1 MAFQDLLDQVGSLGR
16 FQVLQTAFFCV
27 CILIV
32 YPHMLLENFT
42 AAIPGHRCWVHI
54 LDNDTVSANGTEI
67 LSQDALLRISIP
79 LDSNSKP
86 EKSRRFLHPQWQ
98 FLHMNGTFPNMSEP
112 DTEPCVDGWVYDQS
126 SFPSTI
132 ATEWDLVCESQ
143 SLISVAQSLF
153 MAAQLL
159 GALIFGHLSDRFG
172 RKMVFRWCLLK
183 FAVVNTCATFAP
195 TFLVY
200 CSLHFLGG
208 MCIITIVANC
218 FIIMSEWTGPK
229 SIALMAGIIINFC
242 SVGQTLLGGLAF
254 AIRDWRTLQLTM
266 SIPFFVIFLT
276 AEWLVESAQWLIVTH
291 QLDEGLKELRR
302 VADINGK
309 KDAGETLT
317 IEFVKST
324 MREELDASQTKA
336 SLIHLFRTPKLH
348 LRVCCLCFVR
358 MATSLPFFGLLLNL
372 QHLGSNIFLFQII
385 FGAVTFAI
393 RCAVLLTMNHMGR
406 RMSQMLS
413 SFLVGI
419 SILVNTFLSQ
429 EMQTL
434 RVALAALG
442 IGAAT
447 VALTFSSIHHI
458 ELSPTVIR
466 SIAGGVNAMFSRIG
480 GALAP
485 LLVILRVYSPHLPW
499 ILYGA
504 FPILAGLVVLF
515 LPETRNQ
522 PIPNTIQDVENNRRV
537 SRETKQKDI
546 SMKVTQF

>member
-16 FQVLQTAFFCV
+16 FQVLQTAFFGV

-86 EKSRRFLHPQWQ
+86 EKCRRFLHPQWE
-98 FLHMNGTFPNMSEP
+98 FLHMNGTFPTMSEP
-112 DTEPCVDGWVYDQS
+112 DTEPCVDGWVYDRS

-200 CSLHFLGG
+200 CSLRFLGG

-266 SIPFFVIFLT
+266 SIPFFVIFLFT
-276 AEWLVESAQWLIVTH
+276 RWLVESAQWLIVTH

-309 KDAGETLT
+309 KDAGEALT

-324 MREELDASQTKA
+324 MKEELDASQTKA
-336 SLIHLFRTPKLH
+336 SLIHLFRTPKLR

-393 RCAVLLTMNHMGR
+393 RCAVLLTTNHMGR

-429 EMQTL
+429 GTVMESFPIYGSRQEVVHKESSMYQPCAL
-434 RVALAALG
+434 EPEPLDMSDNSLPWRLMLSRGQQSGFLARAGREAAVPPLSPLAATRRRCRASPRAARPPQNPTLG
-442 IGAAT
+442 PQAA
-447 VALTFSSIHHI
+447 ALT
-458 ELSPTVIR
+458 TQ
-466 SIAGGVNAMFSRIG
+466 
-480 GALAP
+480 
-485 LLVILRVYSPHLPW
+485 LPRLHTDAVQGPSG
-499 ILYGA
+499 I
-504 FPILAGLVVLF
+504 
-515 LPETRNQ
+515 
-522 PIPNTIQDVENNRRV
+522 
-537 SRETKQKDI
+537 
-546 SMKVTQF
+546 